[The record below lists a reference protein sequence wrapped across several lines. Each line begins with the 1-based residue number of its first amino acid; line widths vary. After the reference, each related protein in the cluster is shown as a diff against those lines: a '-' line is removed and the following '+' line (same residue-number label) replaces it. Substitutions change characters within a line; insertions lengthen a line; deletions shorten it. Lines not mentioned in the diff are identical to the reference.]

1 MEKDNMP
8 NQEGSQLDGYQF
20 QEYTNSTSL
29 TGQRQN
35 APLAGPIQSPSGYTP
50 VQSQPA
56 SALYSPSF
64 PYSPPGYGSP
74 TTYYPALP
82 AQAVPRQKKMLSFPL
97 TRYASPGKQVSS
109 MAIYSLLMLALAAGS
124 VFSIVLLSA
133 NQEPNNVFAHSDG
146 TANGLLILVFILFI
160 LLVVPV
166 ITLLS
171 GALFGAVRALLITCI
186 VVGGTAGLWF
196 VYAFVQHIPISV
208 SSSNTPAAT
217 ILVLS
222 PVTAA
227 LVGFIYDRRRYAAWW
242 KSFLSLLAGSA
253 FFVGTLLLFT
263 AIFGSPPSASQA
275 SLVGFYVTLGCSWAL
290 LAPLIALPV
299 AGIEGIMHAITAR
312 REKTGRNQ

>member
-20 QEYTNSTSL
+20 QEYPNPTSL
-29 TGQRQN
+29 ARQIQN
-35 APLAGPIQSPSGYTP
+35 APLAGPVQPPPGYTP
-50 VQSQPA
+50 IQGQPA
-56 SALYSPSF
+56 SALYPPSF

-74 TTYYPALP
+74 ATYYPALP
-82 AQAVPRQKKMLSFPL
+82 AQAAPRQKKMLSFPL
-97 TRYASPGKQVSS
+97 TRHASPGKQVIS
-109 MAIYSLLMLALAAGS
+109 MAIYGLLMLALAAGS

-133 NQEPNNVFAHSDG
+133 DQEPNNVFARSDG

-160 LLVVPV
+160 LLVIPA

-171 GALFGAVRALLITCI
+171 GALFGAARALLITCI
-186 VVGGTAGLWF
+186 VVGGTAGLWL

-208 SSSNTPAAT
+208 SISNTLAT
-217 ILVLS
+217 TVLVLS

-227 LVGFIYDRRRYAAWW
+227 LVGFIYDHRRYAAWW

-253 FFVGTLLLFT
+253 FFVGILLLFT
-263 AIFGSPPSASQA
+263 AIFGSPPGASQA
-275 SLVGFYVTLGCSWAL
+275 SLVGLYVTLGCSWAL

-299 AGIEGIMHAITAR
+299 AGIEGMMHALTAR
-312 REKTGRNQ
+312 HEKI